1 MKSILQE
8 DERFC
13 YYCGAYASDRHH
25 CIGGSHSNRVYCDED
40 GLVIKVCRRCHD
52 KLHSSADL
60 SRALRK
66 KAQEKWE
73 ALSSAEDPRKEWMKR
88 YGRSWV

>member
-1 MKSILQE
+1 MKSILQ
-8 DERFC
+8 DDGRFC
-13 YYCGAYASDRHH
+13 YYCGGYADHTHH
-25 CIGGSHSNRVYCDED
+25 IIGGAHSNRVYCEED
-40 GLVIKVCRRCHD
+40 GLVIRVCWRCHD
-52 KLHSSADL
+52 KLHSSATL

-73 ALSSAEDPRKEWMKR
+73 AQSTAEDPRKEWMKR